1 MCGLSPPGSMWIMF
15 LIRANPQKLLLLLG
29 FLRKPTRDSVKTI
42 IGAGRRQLVGRV
54 KSTRP

>member
-1 MCGLSPPGSMWIMF
+1 MRIEF

-29 FLRKPTRDSVKTI
+29 FLRKPTRDSVETI
-42 IGAGRRQLVGRV
+42 IGAERRQPVGRV